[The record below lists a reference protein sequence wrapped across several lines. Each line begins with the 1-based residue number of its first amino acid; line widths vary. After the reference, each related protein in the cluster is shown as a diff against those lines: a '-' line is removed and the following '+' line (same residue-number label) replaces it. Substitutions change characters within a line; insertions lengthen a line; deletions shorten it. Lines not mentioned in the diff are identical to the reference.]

1 MTTTIVPRAT
11 TTQAAPV
18 RRAARPIPTTRLVKV
33 ELRKM
38 FNTRSGFW
46 MLISIGVLS
55 VIATG
60 AVIVFAPERAV
71 TYESFATAI
80 GFPMSVI
87 LPMIAILAVTSEW
100 SQRSGLTTFTLVP
113 SRGRVI
119 GAKAIATV
127 LVGLGSVAVAF
138 AVGAIGNLAGS
149 ALAGVDTVWDVSL
162 SAAHQIVLGNLVGMA
177 IGFTLGVVL
186 RASAAAIV
194 GYFVVSLVLPG
205 ILVLLA
211 SVREWFLDL
220 QPWID
225 WNYTQVE
232 LFDGATNTGEE
243 WAHARLDHGDLDR
256 LSPRRR
262 AARPAPLRGQV
273 VTRTGCGD
281 SHSAT
286 DHLEDDE
293 HPPRCCPTPGHPLG
307 DGHRARSSAAGSSAG
322 STPLD

>member
-1 MTTTIVPRAT
+1 MTATIVPPAT
-11 TTQAAPV
+11 TTEFAPV
-18 RRAARPIPTTRLVKV
+18 RRTAQPIPITRLVKV

-60 AVIVFAPERAV
+60 AVIIFAPDSAV

-127 LVGLGSVAVAF
+127 LVGLGSMAVAF
-138 AVGAIGNLAGS
+138 AVGAVGNLAGS

-162 SAAHQIVLGNLVGMA
+162 STAPQIVLGNLVGMA

-186 RASAAAIV
+186 RNSAAAIV
-194 GYFVVSLVLPG
+194 GYFVVSLVMPG

-211 SVREWFLDL
+211 QVRSWFEDL

-225 WNYTQVE
+225 WNETQVA
-232 LFDGATNTGEE
+232 LFDGATNTGKE
-243 WAHARLDHGDLDR
+243 WAML
-256 LSPRRR
+256 
-262 AARPAPLRGQV
+262 
-273 VTRTGCGD
+273 
-281 SHSAT
+281 
-286 DHLEDDE
+286 
-293 HPPRCCPTPGHPLG
+293 
-307 DGHRARSSAAGSSAG
+307 G
-322 STPLD
+322 STTMIWIAIPLVVGLLFLRRSEVK

>member
-1 MTTTIVPRAT
+1 MTATITPPAT
-11 TTQAAPV
+11 TTEAAPV
-18 RRAARPIPTTRLVKV
+18 HRTARPIPTTRLVQV

-60 AVIVFAPERAV
+60 AVIIFAPDSDV
-71 TYESFATAI
+71 TYQSFAKAI

-127 LVGLGSVAVAF
+127 LVGLGSMAVAF
-138 AVGAIGNLAGS
+138 AVGAVGNLAGS

-162 SAAHQIVLGNLVGMA
+162 STAPQIVLGNLVGMA

-225 WNYTQVE
+225 WNYTQVV
-232 LFDGATNTGEE
+232 LFDGATNTGKE
-243 WAHARLDHGDLDR
+243 WAML
-256 LSPRRR
+256 
-262 AARPAPLRGQV
+262 
-273 VTRTGCGD
+273 
-281 SHSAT
+281 
-286 DHLEDDE
+286 
-293 HPPRCCPTPGHPLG
+293 
-307 DGHRARSSAAGSSAG
+307 G
-322 STPLD
+322 STTMISIVIPLVVGLLFLRRSEVK